1 MPIAPHAPRGNAF
14 RDALR
19 RKRTRSVRNCMPA
32 RSIGTIGTDRTCRS
46 SQAAAAI
53 LLISRCPLDE
63 TCKVLDSSVVRSQP
77 I

>member
-1 MPIAPHAPRGNAF
+1 MPFATLCVAEDAERPELHAYAERWHDVGGASN
-14 RDALR
+14 
-19 RKRTRSVRNCMPA
+19 TH
-32 RSIGTIGTDRTCRS
+32 RS